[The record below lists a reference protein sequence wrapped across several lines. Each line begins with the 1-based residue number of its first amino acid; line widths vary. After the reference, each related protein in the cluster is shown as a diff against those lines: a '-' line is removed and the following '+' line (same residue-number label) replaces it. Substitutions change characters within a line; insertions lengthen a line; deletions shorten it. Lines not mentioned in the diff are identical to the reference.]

1 MKLFNN
7 TFSNVE
13 NALNYSSLRQKVIAD
28 NIANVDTPNYKAKDV
43 SFGAMLSNSIDES
56 FSAKMT
62 DQRHISFQSVSNN
75 PAIITQQNV
84 EYNDNGNSVDI
95 DKEMSNLATNQIYYS
110 ALTDR
115 INGMFSTLQTVIKGG
130 K

>member
-7 TFSNVE
+7 TFSTVE
-13 NALNYSSLRQKVIAD
+13 NALNYSSLKQRVIAD
-28 NIANVDTPNYKAKDV
+28 NIANVDTPNYKAQDV
-43 SFGAMLSNSIDES
+43 SFGAMLNSS
-56 FSAKMT
+56 MNQAFSAKMT
-62 DQRHISFQSVSNN
+62 DQRHIPFQSVSDN

>member
-1 MKLFNN
+1 LKLFNN
-7 TFSNVE
+7 TFSTVE

-43 SFGAMLSNSIDES
+43 SFGAMLNNSINQS

-62 DQRHISFQSVSNN
+62 DQRHIAFQSISNN

-84 EYNDNGNSVDI
+84 EYNDNGNSVDM

-115 INGMFSTLQTVIKGG
+115 VNGMFSTLQTVIKGG
-130 K
+130 N